1 MIKNLIFDF
10 GQVLVHFDP
19 EYMTRCYTSN
29 KGDVEL
35 LKTVVFDRL
44 YWDKLDS
51 NDITDEELLEAVKAR
66 LPKDLHTTAEKI
78 YNNWYYNLPEMEGM
92 RELLAFVREKGFKTY
107 ILSDVSIGFS
117 DRYEEIDILK
127 GFDGYCFS
135 AKEGIC
141 KPDPAAIENLM
152 EKYGLDPAECFFI
165 DDREVNINGAA
176 VAGVRGLVFR
186 GNSEEVKRV
195 IEEMR

>member
-10 GQVLVHFDP
+10 GQVLVRFDP
-19 EYMTRCYTSN
+19 EYMTRCYVTAED
-29 KGDVEL
+29 DVSL

-51 NDITDEELLEAVKAR
+51 RGITDEELLAAVKKR
-66 LPKDLHTTAEKI
+66 LPERLHEKAEKI

-92 RELLAFVREKGFKTY
+92 REVLINAREKGFKTY

-117 DRYEEIDILK
+117 ERYHEIDILK

-135 AKEGIC
+135 AAEGIC
-141 KPDPAAIENLM
+141 KPDPKAIENLLF
-152 EKYGLDPAECFFI
+152 KFNLKAEESFFI
-165 DDREVNINGAA
+165 DDKPINIEGAA
-176 VAGVRGLVFR
+176 KAGVSGFVFS
-186 GNSEEVKRV
+186 GNAAALKKK
-195 IEEMR
+195 IEEML